1 MNKKSKCPKCKY
13 TAKSSFSE
21 CPRCG
26 VVVSK
31 FLQKGKGGNQ
41 ADRNDAA
48 GKNTGLQNLEQAN
61 SLIIR
66 QQKEWGEILTGF
78 ETKNRYEVMD
88 QMNNPLAEALEESDS
103 VMATITRLFLKALRP
118 FTMHL
123 YSPGGTGLYK
133 LTRPF
138 RFYFHELDVC
148 QSNGAPL
155 GKIKRRFAVLR
166 RVYSVIDRNG
176 NEIFE
181 LFGPLLRPWT
191 FQIKKGGQELGKIT
205 KKWSGLVKESFTDA
219 DNFGISFPSG
229 IDLSQKAVLLGAVF
243 LIDFVHF
250 ENSGSRN

>member
-1 MNKKSKCPKCKY
+1 MSTYPKCPKCGFKAD
-13 TAKSSFSE
+13 TPFSE

-26 VVVSK
+26 VIIGK
-31 FLQKGKGGNQ
+31 FLQKGQDDQQ
-41 ADRNDAA
+41 ADNADAA
-48 GKNTGLQNLEQAN
+48 GKNAGLQNLAQAQA
-61 SLIIR
+61 LIIR

-78 ETKNRYEVMD
+78 ETKNRYEVVD
-88 QMNNPLAEALEESDS
+88 HLSNPLIEALEEGDS
-103 VMATITRLFLKALRP
+103 VMATITRIFLKALRP

-123 YSPGGTGLYK
+123 FSPQGTGLLK

-148 QSNGAPL
+148 RPNGAPL

-166 RVYSVIDRNG
+166 RIYAVFDRNG
-176 NEIFE
+176 NQIFE
-181 LFGPLLRPWT
+181 LFGPLLHPWT

-219 DNFGISFPSG
+219 DNFGITFPQG

-250 ENSGSRN
+250 ENSGNRN

>member
-1 MNKKSKCPKCKY
+1 MSTSSKCPKCKF

-26 VVVSK
+26 VIVSK
-31 FLQKGKGGNQ
+31 FLHQAKADKQ
-41 ADRNDAA
+41 ADRQDAA
-48 GKNTGLQNLEQAN
+48 SKNTDLQNLAQAN
-61 SLIIR
+61 ALVIR

-88 QMNNPLAEALEESDS
+88 LQSNQLIEALEESDG

-123 YSPGGTGLYK
+123 FSPGGNGLFT

-148 QSNGAPL
+148 RSNGAPL
-155 GKIKRRFAVLR
+155 GKIKRQFAMLR
-166 RVYSVIDRNG
+166 RIYSVIDRNG

-181 LFGPLLRPWT
+181 LFGPLLHPWT

-219 DNFGISFPSG
+219 DNFGITFPSG
-229 IDLSQKAVLLGAVF
+229 IDLSQKAILLGAVF

-250 ENSGSRN
+250 ENSGNRN